1 MINFLNYEESSI
13 LVVTNKEYRYI
24 ITRSAV
30 KKTAMVGKLLLLA
43 CMLSN
48 IKDMY
53 QIGYNNSNTTEP
65 FANGWNDI
73 NNDES
78 SIIRNRPLLPK
89 ETLTTNNTNSISVRH
104 LIDMESVVPAC
115 SRSKCF
121 FRSKSQNR
129 QNNNDE
135 GYLIARNKYH
145 PNIYNEMKQS
155 WEYVE
160 QLEQT
165 YNSNQ
170 GSIMIKHFYLEP
182 PQLLHLDQSTLIELN
197 SMISTRTKN
206 INETYYFGRTA
217 NEVLLGQNNASYHHY
232 KLVIQ
237 KVRPAPDHYIVLHC
251 NEPGRYYLDRSG
263 MQLDEMVTTIRSLR
277 SNEQILTGST
287 ETTATETATTQYF
300 NQTFF
305 NKQMNDLQYI
315 MKYEIKLWK
324 DFQILID
331 TRGQIYH
338 IDLDRVYQN
347 SFWNT
352 IQERIYEYS
361 TIITGSSTTNNCIKF
376 INETSTEIII
386 TAAAAA
392 AHAAATQNGTRTD

>member
-1 MINFLNYEESSI
+1 MMINFLNYEESSI

-121 FRSKSQNR
+121 FRSKSQNP

-160 QLEQT
+160 KLEQT

-182 PQLLHLDQSTLIELN
+182 PQLLHLDPSTLIELN

-232 KLVIQ
+232 ELVIQ

-263 MQLDEMVTTIRSLR
+263 MQLDEMVTTIGSLR
-277 SNEQILTGST
+277 SNEQIST

-300 NQTFF
+300 NQTYF

-331 TRGQIYH
+331 THGQIYH

-352 IQERIYEYS
+352 IQERIYKYS

-392 AHAAATQNGTRTD
+392 ATQNGTRNN

>member
-1 MINFLNYEESSI
+1 
-13 LVVTNKEYRYI
+13 
-24 ITRSAV
+24 
-30 KKTAMVGKLLLLA
+30 MVGKLLLLA

-89 ETLTTNNTNSISVRH
+89 KTLTTNNTNSISVRH
-104 LIDMESVVPAC
+104 LIDMESAVPAC

-206 INETYYFGRTA
+206 INDTYYFGRRTV
-217 NEVLLGQNNASYHHY
+217 NEVLLCQHNASSHHY
-232 KLVIQ
+232 ELVIQ

-251 NEPGRYYLDRSG
+251 NEPGR
-263 MQLDEMVTTIRSLR
+263 MVTTFGSLR
-277 SNEQILTGST
+277 SNEQIATGT
-287 ETTATETATTQYF
+287 TGTTATTTTQYF
-300 NQTFF
+300 NQTYL

-361 TIITGSSTTNNCIKF
+361 TIITGSSSTTNNCIKF

-386 TAAAAA
+386 TAAAADRAA
-392 AHAAATQNGTRTD
+392 AHADAAATQNGTRTD